1 MIIFNINLGRVYN
14 TNTRKKYYLSRY
26 EIDLLAILSNNTYN
40 SYKEMSR
47 YLYRY
52 FRKRNIVDIACIRR
66 RLERKLEYIIDIKVI
81 RGRGYVLLTDILIE

>member
-1 MIIFNINLGRVYN
+1 MIIFNINLGRVYD

-40 SYKEMSR
+40 SYKEMS
-47 YLYRY
+47 RY

>member
-1 MIIFNINLGRVYN
+1 MIIFNINLGRVYD

-26 EIDLLAILSNNTYN
+26 KIDLLAILSNNTYN

-52 FRKRNIVDIACIRR
+52 
-66 RLERKLEYIIDIKVI
+66 
-81 RGRGYVLLTDILIE
+81 